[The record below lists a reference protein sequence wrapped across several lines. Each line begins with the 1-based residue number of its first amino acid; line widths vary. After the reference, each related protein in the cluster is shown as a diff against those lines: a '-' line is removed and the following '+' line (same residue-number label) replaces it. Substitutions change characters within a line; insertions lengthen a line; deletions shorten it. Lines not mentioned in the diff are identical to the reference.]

1 MCGRSWNSS
10 TPVFNVA
17 KALDVNSFVEED
29 GIALLAKH
37 VKLSVITGMRARM
50 TEQIFAL
57 NALSGQGNCYWYG
70 LYFQCYCFWQSY
82 RLCRCL
88 LATKSFFKNV
98 GSVPKPEEPE
108 CEGVCY
114 SAHTAAFGDSDFQE
128 TSREASS
135 TDNNTGL
142 NSDFSALR
150 ASDMRHAWV
159 NVHHVAGH
167 HVSTWHSTLPEPW
180 QQCYATLM
188 DLYHSKDCYEETGL
202 TSSSWPWYTACSSW
216 YSTIAQIL
224 RPL

>member
-10 TPVFNVA
+10 RPVFNIA

-57 NALSGQGNCYWYG
+57 NAWSGQGNCYWYD

-98 GSVPKPEEPE
+98 GSAPKPEESE

-114 SAHTAAFGDSDFQE
+114 STHTAAFGDSDFQE
-128 TSREASS
+128 TSREVSS
-135 TDNNTGL
+135 TDNNMGL
-142 NSDFSALR
+142 NSSALR
-150 ASDMRHAWV
+150 AWDIEARLSKCAPRSEASCI
-159 NVHHVAGH
+159 HVA
-167 HVSTWHSTLPEPW
+167 
-180 QQCYATLM
+180 
-188 DLYHSKDCYEETGL
+188 
-202 TSSSWPWYTACSSW
+202 
-216 YSTIAQIL
+216 
-224 RPL
+224 

>member
-10 TPVFNVA
+10 SPVFNIA
-17 KALDVNSFVEED
+17 KALDVNSVVEED

-37 VKLSVITGMRARM
+37 VKLSVITGMKARM

-57 NALSGQGNCYWYG
+57 NALSGQGNCYWYD

-98 GSVPKPEEPE
+98 GSVPKPEESE

-114 SAHTAAFGDSDFQE
+114 SAHTAALE
-128 TSREASS
+128 TVIFWKPAGKHHQLITTWDWIQTSQHSGPQ
-135 TDNNTGL
+135 TL
-142 NSDFSALR
+142 
-150 ASDMRHAWV
+150 RHAWV
-159 NVHHVAGH
+159 NVHHVAGLC
-167 HVSTWHSTLPEPW
+167 VSTWHSTLPEPW

-188 DLYHSKDCYEETGL
+188 DLYRSKDRCGETRLG
-202 TSSSWPWYTACSSW
+202 SSSWPWHPACNSW
-216 YSTIAQIL
+216 YSTIAGIL
-224 RPL
+224 GPL